1 MCNYFTFSLEWLVD
15 CFFDFFYR
23 FGTGESACTH
33 PVSQLQSVRPNPIHR
48 CTWHAVPECI
58 PSLATGHGHTCD
70 YRVTQRRRYLQWGNK
85 TNKLIRLRGRLRAV
99 LSVYR
104 FRFRS
109 FWRATSVAGGAGGR
123 PSGCD
128 GGASGATGAAIVATS
143 DAANGQSRGASKRRQ
158 QG

>member
-1 MCNYFTFSLEWLVD
+1 MFLI
-15 CFFDFFYR
+15 FFYR
-23 FGTGESACTH
+23 FGTGESACTR
-33 PVSQLQSVRPNPIHR
+33 PASQPQSVRPNPIHR
-48 CTWHAVPECI
+48 CTWLAVPECN

-85 TNKLIRLRGRLRAV
+85 TFRLLGLRGHQRAV
-99 LSVYR
+99 LPAYR

-128 GGASGATGAAIVATS
+128 GGASGATGAVIVATT
-143 DAANGQSRGASKRRQ
+143 DAVNGQSRGASKRRL